1 MNGVPP
7 LVTQRATTTVQV
19 ADGDTTVIGGIYQ
32 RARQRRTE
40 GVPGLSRIPWLGRLF
55 RRSARSESTDELM
68 IFLTPRIVR

>member
-7 LVTQRATTTVQV
+7 VVTQRAVTTVQV

-32 RARQRRTE
+32 RGRQRRVD

-55 RRSARSESTDELM
+55 RRQARSESTDELM
-68 IFLTPRIVR
+68 IFLTPHIVR